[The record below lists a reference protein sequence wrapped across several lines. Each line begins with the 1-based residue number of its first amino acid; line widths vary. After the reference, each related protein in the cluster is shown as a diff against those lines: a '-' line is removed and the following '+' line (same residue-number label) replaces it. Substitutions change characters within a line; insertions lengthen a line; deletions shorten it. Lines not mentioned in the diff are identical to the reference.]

1 MSSPSDP
8 SGEQNGAISSEIDVP
23 TVGGEIVAHAC
34 LAVIDGREAGRLF
47 GLINREE
54 LIGRARGAQI
64 QIDDGAIS
72 TQHAKLFWD
81 GTRHTLVDMGSTNGT
96 FVNGERLVPY
106 EPVALTFGDTV
117 RVADIQLAY
126 LESGQRDQGQTQ
138 QIALHAPHTARLEN
152 VLDNTRFPEDQLI
165 AQLLHSGF
173 PVEAQPK
180 SPSLEDRLEMV
191 MKGLAFLR
199 RSWLPIFCGAAL
211 FGLLA
216 TATVLISPPE
226 TQALFKLRILMKPL
240 ENPGERP
247 SREEINQFY
256 GAAEQNFFN
265 PKLVEKTLTDVNG
278 KRPARPEVNAMIKGI
293 AFESVA
299 LATYEG
305 MVTSTDPE
313 FAFRF
318 LSTHLKNYL
327 ASEVERT
334 IRGIQSEVDFVSG
347 RLKES
352 EQELQKT
359 ESELKD
365 FKLKHLEGLPGSE
378 REQMMSRSAL
388 LLRRSD
394 LSAQLTKTNLELEL
408 AKKRLSEASPLA
420 TKRVENAQPY
430 ELSLTEVRRKLG
442 EARAKGFGPD
452 HPEVQALTK
461 QQSELQRMADE
472 ARRTEA
478 SVLDREANPGLVEL
492 RNRVG
497 DLAVAS
503 KGIGAELG
511 EVSAQIKRIDDI
523 VGAAPEVEAR
533 YAQLTRSYDS
543 TREIHGKL
551 FERLRTSQLRLELE
565 RTSANARYEVISPP
579 ESSGVPLRKALLMR
593 AGAGIVV
600 GLGAGLALAIVVEL
614 RRRLLRRRALR
625 NAPVRSVAEL
635 SRQLSR

>member
-1 MSSPSDP
+1 MSNSRDP
-8 SGEQNGAISSEIDVP
+8 SGEPDREVSSEIDVP
-23 TVGGEIVAHAC
+23 TVGGEVVAHAC

-47 GLINREE
+47 ALINREE
-54 LIGRARGAQI
+54 LIGRASNAQI

-81 GTRHTLVDMGSTNGT
+81 GSRHTIIDMGSTNGT
-96 FVNGERLVPY
+96 FVNGERLTQY
-106 EPVALTFGDTV
+106 EPVALNFGDTLKI
-117 RVADIQLAY
+117 ADIQLAY
-126 LESGQRDQGQTQ
+126 LERQERDDPHGRTQ
-138 QIALHAPHTARLEN
+138 ALALHGPHTSRLDP
-152 VLDNTRFPEDQLI
+152 VRYPEEQLI

-173 PVEAQPK
+173 PTEVQQKP
-180 SPSLEDRLEMV
+180 PTLEERMETLMRA
-191 MKGLAFLR
+191 LNFLK

-216 TATVLISPPE
+216 TASVLVSPPT
-226 TQALFKLRILMKPL
+226 TQAQFKLRISMKPT

-247 SREEINQFY
+247 NRDEITQFY
-256 GAAEQNFFN
+256 SAAEQNFTN
-265 PKLVEKTLTDVNG
+265 PKLIEKTLTDVKG
-278 KRPARPEVNAMIKGI
+278 TRPARGEVNGAIK
-293 AFESVA
+293 ATSFESIA

-305 MVTSTDPE
+305 LFTSSDPE
-313 FAFRF
+313 FAYRF
-318 LSTHLKNYL
+318 LNTHLKNYL

-334 IRGIQSEVDFVSG
+334 IRGIQAEVDFVSG

-365 FKLKHLEGLPGSE
+365 FKLKHLQALPGFE
-378 REQMMSRSAL
+378 REQMSSRSAL

-408 AKKRLSEASPLA
+408 AKKRLTEAAPLLS
-420 TKRVENAQPY
+420 KRVENAQPY
-430 ELSLTEVRRKLG
+430 EASLTEVRRKLG
-442 EARAKGFGPD
+442 EARAKGYGPE
-452 HPEVQALTK
+452 HPEVQTLTK
-461 QQSELQRMADE
+461 QQAELQRMADE

-492 RNRVG
+492 KNRVG
-497 DLAVAS
+497 DLAVAA

-511 EVSAQIKRIDDI
+511 EVNAQVQRLDNI

-565 RTSANARYEVISPP
+565 RTSANARYEVIAPP
-579 ESSGVPLRKALLMR
+579 ESSGVPLRRALLLR
-593 AGAGIVV
+593 AAIGIVI
-600 GLGAGLALAIVVEL
+600 GLGAGLALALVLEVRRRL
-614 RRRLLRRRALR
+614 RRRIAQKRS
-625 NAPVRSVAEL
+625 PVTSVAEL
-635 SRQLSR
+635 SRRLGR